1 MESEDGETPG
11 KAQSSSAGR
20 RTGRTRR
27 RGWRRR
33 TASGTLAAKSRPE
46 IRIENLGRQPD
57 VGKDF
62 VEQIKLNSSFA
73 VNR

>member
-20 RTGRTRR
+20 RTVRTRR

-46 IRIENLGRQPD
+46 IRIENHGRQPD
-57 VGKDF
+57 AGRYSKIR
-62 VEQIKLNSSFA
+62 QH
-73 VNR
+73 